1 MYVSS
6 CFDPI
11 LLPLWGSL
19 NKQWWEKNLIKL
31 LLLLPVTLQPTP
43 GCPRTELIGDATVYN
58 LILSKPRSLR
68 WSQSPS
74 FLVVWLSSCHVCN
87 VSHPVLTR
95 MVLMMGVVGQFVPIC
110 LVEHSLCSSRIWV
123 CAASFLQGLNPK
135 LRMVGVH
142 LGNGKVTNLVSQS
155 CCFKPPQLKT
165 VSYSKVVSPQLFFI
179 SMWGCMYKAREWR
192 DIQVTLKKQNGE
204 GRLGKKAEMGTLC
217 QFCPS
222 DFKELHLVVILIFR
236 ELSWLLRSSKEY

>member
-1 MYVSS
+1 MPQSTTW
-6 CFDPI
+6 F
-11 LLPLWGSL
+11 
-19 NKQWWEKNLIKL
+19 
-31 LLLLPVTLQPTP
+31 
-43 GCPRTELIGDATVYN
+43 
-58 LILSKPRSLR
+58 LSKPRSLR

>member
-1 MYVSS
+1 MSLCS
-6 CFDPI
+6 DQI

-43 GCPRTELIGDATVYN
+43 GCPGTELTGDATVYN
-58 LILSKPRSLR
+58 LISLKAQKSEMESKPIF
-68 WSQSPS
+68 P
-74 FLVVWLSSCHVCN
+74 LVVWLSSCHVCN
-87 VSHPVLTR
+87 VSHPVLTW

-217 QFCPS
+217 KFCPS